1 MVILLLLLLSGLT
14 PFLAAADE
22 FCDNLKVLAATLP
35 ENTSSSPVHFAAAS
49 FGQAPN
55 VAYTLALCRGDILN
69 DTACGECVASLFQI
83 FLNVAPCY
91 KAVSYYGDC
100 IFVYSANDILAPS
113 NNTGGNGDG
122 TRPFERWNERNVT
135 GDVPLVRGLI
145 RKLLVQT
152 VEKAASTTPRRFATG
167 AMDTGTTF
175 PTVHSLAQCTPDLSS
190 GDCLACLRR
199 LLGMVNSTMS
209 HRIGG
214 QMGVTRCY
222 FRYETTQ
229 FYKGEPMLRLGA
241 PEPPPSAPTL
251 TKQKSR
257 LWVIPTVV
265 VPVAGAAFLF
275 CFAFYACR
283 LAKRR
288 KGMVF
293 SYRRNTPIF
302 FFAIEVISL

>member
-113 NNTGGNGDG
+113 NNTGGTIPSRGFG
-122 TRPFERWNERNVT
+122 RSFHPRPKLCPPGEISYKNSLRHHRSL
-135 GDVPLVRGLI
+135 G
-145 RKLLVQT
+145 LLV
-152 VEKAASTTPRRFATG
+152 P
-167 AMDTGTTF
+167 
-175 PTVHSLAQCTPDLSS
+175 
-190 GDCLACLRR
+190 
-199 LLGMVNSTMS
+199 
-209 HRIGG
+209 
-214 QMGVTRCY
+214 
-222 FRYETTQ
+222 
-229 FYKGEPMLRLGA
+229 
-241 PEPPPSAPTL
+241 
-251 TKQKSR
+251 
-257 LWVIPTVV
+257 
-265 VPVAGAAFLF
+265 
-275 CFAFYACR
+275 
-283 LAKRR
+283 
-288 KGMVF
+288 
-293 SYRRNTPIF
+293 TPIRL
-302 FFAIEVISL
+302 ERYQRSG